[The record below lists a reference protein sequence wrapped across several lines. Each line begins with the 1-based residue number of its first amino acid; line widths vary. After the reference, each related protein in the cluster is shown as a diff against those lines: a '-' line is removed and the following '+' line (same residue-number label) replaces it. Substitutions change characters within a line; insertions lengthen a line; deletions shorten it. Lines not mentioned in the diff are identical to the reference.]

1 MLWNIGSHLRPN
13 DGSGRTSSPCLHHE
27 ILQRR
32 RPLGAKLRV
41 AHFRPAAAIAA
52 ANSLVPNSLV
62 PLPLPTSNPAAQVQ
76 LVQLL
81 EFFRFI
87 Q

>member
-1 MLWNIGSHLRPN
+1 MVPKFEYGSNLRPN

-41 AHFRPAAAIAA
+41 AHFRPAAAVAPA
-52 ANSLVPNSLV
+52 NSLV
-62 PLPLPTSNPAAQVQ
+62 PLPLPTSNTATQGQ
-76 LVQLL
+76 RVQLL
-81 EFFRFI
+81 KFFRFI